1 MIIVGMSRLSGG
13 GWVGWGFSILHA
25 AIDDVAALESFRGQG
40 TKATTLPLLVLG
52 RSYITS
58 DCSCHSRLFFLNF
71 S

>member
-13 GWVGWGFSILHA
+13 GWVEWGFSILHA

-40 TKATTLPLLVLG
+40 DKSHNTTRPREKLHN
-52 RSYITS
+52 I
-58 DCSCHSRLFFLNF
+58 RLFV